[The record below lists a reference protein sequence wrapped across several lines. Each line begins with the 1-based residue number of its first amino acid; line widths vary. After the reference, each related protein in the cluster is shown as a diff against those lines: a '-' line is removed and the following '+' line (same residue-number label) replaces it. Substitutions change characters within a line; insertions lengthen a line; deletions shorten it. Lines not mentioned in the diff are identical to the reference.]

1 MATTLGLDQLLY
13 GFSLFDLLGTFLIPG
28 PVGDFAVEIG
38 SALSYFA
45 SRFTGRAPPEPTG
58 RDLGQVFG
66 VEGSSSEKGNQG
78 GA

>member
-1 MATTLGLDQLLY
+1 M
-13 GFSLFDLLGTFLIPG
+13 PG

-66 VEGSSSEKGNQG
+66 VEGTSSEKGNQG

>member
-13 GFSLFDLLGTFLIPG
+13 ASPSLICFGTFLILG